1 MAVYSTLSPNFTPTR
16 LTVLMDRPNVHL
28 NLHLSPHLIVATT
41 LTMVTSTITNGITT
55 VLLLP
60 PKHLHHQQEQHQL
73 THSSDS
79 IVSNFFTQKMA
90 EL

>member
-1 MAVYSTLSPNFTPTR
+1 MVVYSTLSPHFTPTR
-16 LTVLMDRPNVHL
+16 LTVLVGCPNVHL
-28 NLHLSPHLIVATT
+28 NLRLSPHLIVATT
-41 LTMVTSTITNGITT
+41 LTTITPTITNGITT
-55 VLLLP
+55 VVLLP

-90 EL
+90 EP